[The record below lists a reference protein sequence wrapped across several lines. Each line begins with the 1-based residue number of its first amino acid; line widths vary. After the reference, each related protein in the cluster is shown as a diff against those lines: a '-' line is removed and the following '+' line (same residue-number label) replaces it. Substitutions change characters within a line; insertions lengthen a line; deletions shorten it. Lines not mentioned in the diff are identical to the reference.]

1 MLASWLSLPRRL
13 GVGPYFSVVSS
24 SRHCFSQSSFGWQ
37 PSIHLLLSQTTGGEQ
52 RKIFPG
58 KSGHLFLSEPSGS
71 RMWQVRSVSEPLLY
85 PPGTQAPLKRIVT
98 SHLQVLHVSFSHL
111 LFCNKFFYVTP
122 QPRLGLSTD
131 TGARRMGLSGAMT
144 HGSGGTQLASA
155 SETKFHQRRLRCIH
169 PKAQPRGTFCL
180 RVRRPRVR
188 TQRSFGSKAAGS
200 TMTVSS
206 GLTPSTGTSK
216 LRRSLSCSRKRPS
229 LRSAHETPEGEAP
242 AFAARG

>member
-1 MLASWLSLPRRL
+1 M
-13 GVGPYFSVVSS
+13 
-24 SRHCFSQSSFGWQ
+24 HCFSQSSFGWQ

-122 QPRLGLSTD
+122 QPRLGHWGS
-131 TGARRMGLSGAMT
+131 S
-144 HGSGGTQLASA
+144 HGSFRRYDPRKWRHTTRQ
-155 SETKFHQRRLRCIH
+155 RLRNQV
-169 PKAQPRGTFCL
+169 PPAT
-180 RVRRPRVR
+180 
-188 TQRSFGSKAAGS
+188 TQVHSSKSAAARHVLPARQEAAGADS
-200 TMTVSS
+200 AFFREQGRWKYNDCFLRAHSFHGDVQTVTESQ
-206 GLTPSTGTSK
+206 L
-216 LRRSLSCSRKRPS
+216 LS
-229 LRSAHETPEGEAP
+229 EAP
-242 AFAARG
+242 LTQVSA